1 MARVKQA
8 SRWALRWREL
18 ALVRKKVPTKVQGK
32 RLGSEKVK
40 KTRDRNRKKRYRE
53 QRYYNLRCPKSGTQQ
68 KRKAEQ

>member
-1 MARVKQA
+1 MQRYRCVQ
-8 SRWALRWREL
+8 SS
-18 ALVRKKVPTKVQGK
+18 VTTPKKVPTKVQGK